1 MADRVNKFFAHL
13 PQRKRNHS
21 LFQSNHHSNQFQK
34 YFPTVVHIPKTF
46 QKQVKINFG
55 INELSIMSSMTFAK
69 ALREEKHLNRAR
81 WSAVADENSSRSK
94 SRKTTAV
101 PRQPRPYISSGRFTR
116 RDLPQHFAPHLLRR
130 SYFCFHCCGDGHTQS
145 HHLLSK
151 DGSRNS
157 KNSSGASDFFLP
169 SSCRSLFFFTV
180 TYYPY

>member
-21 LFQSNHHSNQFQK
+21 LFQSNHHSYQFQK

-94 SRKTTAV
+94 SRKNDRSSKTTT
-101 PRQPRPYISSGRFTR
+101 PI
-116 RDLPQHFAPHLLRR
+116 HLLRPFHPPR
-130 SYFCFHCCGDGHTQS
+130 STTTLRTTPPATILFLFS
-145 HHLLSK
+145 LLWRWAYSIT
-151 DGSRNS
+151 
-157 KNSSGASDFFLP
+157 SSS
-169 SSCRSLFFFTV
+169 V
-180 TYYPY
+180 